1 MEVLNMIYFR
11 KNDEVIE
18 KYQVSFDKEFSAM
31 ITRKSVCNL
40 QGLGVKSPL
49 CCYRSVAQSCPTLGD
64 PIDCSRPGFPV
75 LHHLL
80 ELAQT
85 HVHLHTDS
93 DPASAEYG
101 ILSGR

>member
-1 MEVLNMIYFR
+1 MIAFSFFSP
-11 KNDEVIE
+11 
-18 KYQVSFDKEFSAM
+18 VSGLTLLISQHWFQFS
-31 ITRKSVCNL
+31 SVT
-40 QGLGVKSPL
+40 
-49 CCYRSVAQSCPTLGD
+49 QSCPTLGD

-75 LHHLL
+75 LHHPL